1 MHLDTWI
8 IDGRGFHFGR
18 RGLGQEECSPAMP
31 SDSLFAALLDR
42 LARAAGPAAVED
54 FIQPF
59 LNGSPPFVLS
69 STFPYAGA
77 VRFLPL
83 PAGRRGEP
91 AGGVLPKQLKKVAFV
106 SERLLADLLAGRTL
120 AEIYPQAL
128 KLQGGALLAAPGDVP
143 ALPHKGGEQA
153 LDRLWVVEKRPR
165 VTLGRGQ
172 QNSNLFFT
180 GRVEYAPACG
190 LWLGVRWLVEDAR
203 RRALLAE
210 LFADLSEAGLG
221 AERSIGFGACEIY
234 PGPAL
239 ELPDAGDGPWVTFSR
254 YLPAADEIHA
264 LQHPA
269 AAYAVETVGGWL
281 GSPVREGQRRRP
293 VNLLVE
299 GSVLGPLA
307 RPVPGRLVDVRPR
320 YATGDSNRGDDPLG
334 HPVYRCG
341 LALAVGLPAAAGKG
355 GSS

>member
-1 MHLDTWI
+1 MRLDTWI

-18 RGLGQEECSPAMP
+18 RGLGQEACSPAMP

-42 LARAAGPAAVED
+42 LARTAGAAAVED

-83 PAGRRGEP
+83 PAVRRGEP
-91 AGGVLPKQLKKVAFV
+91 PGDVPPKRLKKVAFV
-106 SERLLADLLAGRTL
+106 SERLFAALLAGRSL
-120 AEIYPQAL
+120 AEIYPQAHV
-128 KLQGGALLAAPGDVP
+128 LQDGALLAAPEEAGQLP
-143 ALPHKGGEQA
+143 TAAGGALEK
-153 LDRLWVVEKRPR
+153 LWVIEKRPR
-165 VTLGRGQ
+165 VTLGRGA

-180 GRVEYAPACG
+180 GRAEYAPGCG
-190 LWLGVRWLVEDAR
+190 LWFGVHWLTEDAR
-203 RRALLAE
+203 LRSLLAALL
-210 LFADLSEAGLG
+210 ADLSEAGLG
-221 AERSIGFGACEIY
+221 AERSIGFGVCAIQ
-234 PGPAL
+234 PGAAL
-239 ELPDAGDGPWVTFSR
+239 ELPDAGGGAWVTLSR
-254 YLPAADEIHA
+254 YLPAENELAA
-264 LQHPA
+264 LRHPA
-269 AAYAVETVGGWL
+269 ASYAIETVGGWL
-281 GSPVREGQRRRP
+281 GSPVSSGQRRRP

-307 RPVPGRLVDVRPR
+307 HPVPGRLVDVRPR
-320 YATGDSNRGDDPLG
+320 YTATHHTGDDPLG

-355 GSS
+355 GTQ